1 MHKEL
6 KAKTRK
12 MKADVK
18 ITRKS
23 LVKKKDIVIKSSS
36 SFDSEVS
43 LPLSKEKLYSMLVPP
58 PKNDQWFVRFMK
70 AKQQVPNSTMSFSI
84 FFPFFI
90 HLLITFFYF
99 FKLLELFKT
108 ARYDHLCT

>member
-36 SFDSEVS
+36 SFDNEVS
-43 LPLSKEKLYSMLVPP
+43 LLFRK
-58 PKNDQWFVRFMK
+58 
-70 AKQQVPNSTMSFSI
+70 
-84 FFPFFI
+84 
-90 HLLITFFYF
+90 IT
-99 FKLLELFKT
+99 LFCVSG
-108 ARYDHLCT
+108 CT